1 MGAARRAALI
11 DAPGAPL
18 PGTAARLGN
27 NGPVT
32 VRFGRGFELDVER
45 MELRA
50 DGEPVA
56 VEPQVFDVLAYLVEH
71 RDRLVTKEEL
81 LDNVWGDRFVS
92 ESALTSRVKSVR
104 QAVGDTGRDQAVI
117 RTVHGRGYR
126 FVAEVERAE
135 VVGAGPLTVGAGGS
149 SPPTAPAPTPP
160 PLPPATRPD
169 DRRSWPL
176 VGRHDE
182 LAELDRRADDPAC
195 GGVLLTGPAGV
206 GKTRLAR
213 ECLDTAVRVGRP
225 VASIHGHAQA
235 RDIPLAG
242 VAHLLP
248 DDVLEV
254 SGHDGVLAQAVVFR
268 RAREALEELGA
279 GQRLVLLVDNV
290 DHLDDLSTALIGSL
304 VSSGEA
310 FAVMTQRTEAGGPI
324 AMEDL
329 VRSGRV
335 ARIEVGPLDDGDL
348 DVLLYRALAG
358 PIEMASLGRLTG
370 VAHGRPGALHD
381 VVESCLARGTLVEQA
396 DVWRLVGP
404 LQPDVD
410 VPGAGSRS
418 IADLDPGARHAAEL
432 LALAAEL
439 DLEVATDLVGE
450 PALDELDRLG
460 LLAVRTC
467 DDRLRVALAHE
478 HVASLLTD
486 SLGQLRTR
494 RLTAELLA
502 AVGAVPHTPDDRL
515 RVVRWSMATGATVEA
530 PAVLAAARHAVTIGD
545 GGSADLLLDHLAT
558 TAPSAAV
565 DHLRAE
571 LCFDRGQMAHAEQL
585 LASLDLDQLGPEEE
599 AAAVRRRSTILFHVR
614 NRYDEALDQLA
625 ERFGDVG
632 PDGERTLRA
641 HWIGLQSFFGRVGE
655 VIEQGE
661 RLLPELDGAPALEV
675 LRSLGQAHLLNGT
688 IERAL
693 DHLARHD
700 VRASALPAGVAEP
713 GTEIA
718 AAATITCHLERGSV
732 HRALEL
738 VRRHLPPGRRAVRPW
753 LPLAAARVELAAG
766 RPRGAREL
774 IRTPLAAVRSL
785 NLLHAEPLMT
795 AIVAQSY
802 AHTGDLERA
811 RREAGDLLSIAVG
824 LDGQLRFSL
833 LLPLADVW
841 GALGEPE
848 RVLDA
853 VHDAA
858 ARARQLQAVTSE
870 ARLLAAAADLG
881 DAPDVADR
889 LDELATRID
898 GHYWTIRARHVRAL
912 AEGGTP
918 APDLELEYR
927 RMGHVHLAG
936 LVRSGR

>member
-1 MGAARRAALI
+1 M
-11 DAPGAPL
+11 
-18 PGTAARLGN
+18 
-27 NGPVT
+27 T

-92 ESALTSRVKSVR
+92 ESALTSRVKSAR

-126 FVAEVERAE
+126 FVAEVAHAE
-135 VVGAGPLTVGAGGS
+135 VVAAEPLAVGGGR
-149 SPPTAPAPTPP
+149 PAPSPASASVP
-160 PLPPATRPD
+160 ASPLASARPD

-182 LAELDRRADDPAC
+182 LAELDRRADDPGC
-195 GGVLLTGPAGV
+195 GGVPLTGPAGV

-213 ECLDTAVRVGRP
+213 ECLDTAVRLGRP

-242 VAHLLP
+242 VSHLLP

-254 SGHDGVLAQAVVFR
+254 SGHDGALAQAVVFR
-268 RAREALEELGA
+268 RAREALEGLGA
-279 GQRLVLLVDNV
+279 GRRVVLLVDNV

-304 VSSGEA
+304 ISSGGA
-310 FAVMTQRTEAGGPI
+310 FAVMTQRTEPGAQM

-358 PIEMASLGRLTG
+358 PIEMDSLDRLTG

-381 VVESCLARGTLVEQA
+381 VVESCLARGTLVEQS

-410 VPGAGSRS
+410 VPGAGPRS

-432 LALAAEL
+432 LALAVEL
-439 DLEVATDLVGE
+439 DLEVATALVGA

-478 HVASLLTD
+478 HVASLLTGT
-486 SLGQLRTR
+486 LGQLRSR
-494 RLTAELLA
+494 RLTAELLSAVA
-502 AVGAVPHTPDDRL
+502 ASPHTPDDGL
-515 RVVRWSMATGATVEA
+515 RVVRWSLASGATVEA
-530 PAVLAAARHAVTIGD
+530 SAVLAAARHAVASGD
-545 GGSADLLLDHLAT
+545 GGSADVLLDHLAA

-571 LCFDRGQMAHAEQL
+571 LCYGRGQMAHAEQL
-585 LASLDLDQLGPEEE
+585 LASLDLDQLAPEEA

-614 NRYDEALDQLA
+614 NRYDEALDRLA
-625 ERFGDVG
+625 ERSGDFG
-632 PDGERTLRA
+632 PDAERTLRA
-641 HWIGLQSFFGRVGE
+641 HWIGLQSFFGRVRE

-661 RLLPELDGAPALEV
+661 QLLPELDGAPALEV

-693 DHLARHD
+693 EHLARHD
-700 VRASALPAGVAEP
+700 VRAAELPAGVAEP

-738 VRRHLPPGRRAVRPW
+738 VRRELPPGRRTARPW

-785 NLLHAEPLMT
+785 NVLHAEPLMT
-795 AIVAQSY
+795 AILAQSH
-802 AHTGDLERA
+802 AHTGDLEWA
-811 RREAGDLLSIAVG
+811 RREARDLLSTADE

-841 GALGEPE
+841 DALGEPE
-848 RVLDA
+848 RVRDA
-853 VHDAA
+853 LHDAA
-858 ARARQLQAVTSE
+858 ARARELRAVTSE
-870 ARLLAAAADLG
+870 ARLLAAAASLG
-881 DAPDVADR
+881 DAPEVADR
-889 LDELATRID
+889 LDELATQID
-898 GHYWTIRARHVRAL
+898 GHFWTTRARHVRTL
-912 AEGGTP
+912 AEGERPT
-918 APDLELEYR
+918 PDLELEYR
-927 RMGHVHLAG
+927 RMGHVRLAG
-936 LVRSGR
+936 LVRLGR